1 MSNPIDDGGP
11 IAATLHGPEM
21 TVVPTGGLSLRD
33 WFAGMALSAFANTT
47 ETDWGPEL
55 WRWNV
60 LARTAYVAAD
70 AMLAAREG
78 RDQ

>member
-1 MSNPIDDGGP
+1 MINPINDGGP
-11 IAATLHGPEM
+11 IASTLHGSEM
-21 TVVPTGGLSLRD
+21 TVVPSGGLSLRD

-47 ETDWGPEL
+47 ETDCLPES
-55 WRWNV
+55 WNWKG
-60 LARTAYVAAD
+60 LAHTAYIAAD